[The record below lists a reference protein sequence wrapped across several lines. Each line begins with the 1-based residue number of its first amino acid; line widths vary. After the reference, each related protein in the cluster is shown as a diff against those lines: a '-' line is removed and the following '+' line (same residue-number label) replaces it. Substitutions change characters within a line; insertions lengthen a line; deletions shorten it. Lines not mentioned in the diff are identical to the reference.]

1 MDGEF
6 FESTSEK
13 NGSNGDNQ
21 LLVNESNYKIPKEL
35 ALKNKIIIIVVIS
48 LIIIGVVTAIT
59 LKEIQKLPSQKMMI

>member
-6 FESTSEK
+6 VESTSEK

-35 ALKNKIIIIVVIS
+35 ALKYKIIIIVVIS